1 MLSDLYRCDREM
13 RQSDPER
20 GKIAA
25 MGDLAEDTAVRG
37 ADRAFVS
44 HLSQDWEISGTLGS
58 HY

>member
-1 MLSDLYRCDREM
+1 M

-44 HLSQDWEISGTLGS
+44 HLSKDWEISGTLGS
-58 HY
+58 H